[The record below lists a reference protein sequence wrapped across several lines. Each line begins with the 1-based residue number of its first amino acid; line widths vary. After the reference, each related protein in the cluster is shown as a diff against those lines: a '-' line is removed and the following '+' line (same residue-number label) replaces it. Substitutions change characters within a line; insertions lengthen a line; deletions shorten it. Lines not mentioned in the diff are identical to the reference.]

1 MRRFYIVFI
10 NMIFSPG
17 FPITNFGQHQYLLK
31 QFFFVFIQTAYVL
44 YVTDAQPHTNDI
56 FNKLEF
62 FNEGMII
69 LMCYTMIC
77 FSGIGPFAE
86 ILKSTTPIYFSVGIT
101 GLIVAANFGVMIKMT
116 LGKMKD
122 KWKAKRLKK

>member
-1 MRRFYIVFI
+1 M
-10 NMIFSPG
+10 
-17 FPITNFGQHQYLLK
+17 LK
-31 QFFFVFIQTAYVL
+31 QFCCVFIQTIYLL
-44 YVTDAQPHTNDI
+44 YVIDAKPHTNEI
-56 FNKLEF
+56 FNHLEI

-86 ILKSTTPIYFSVGIT
+86 ILKSATPIYFSVGIT

-116 LGKMKD
+116 LGKIRD
-122 KWKAKRLKK
+122 KWKTKRYKK

>member
-1 MRRFYIVFI
+1 M
-10 NMIFSPG
+10 
-17 FPITNFGQHQYLLK
+17 
-31 QFFFVFIQTAYVL
+31 FVQTAYVL
-44 YVTDAQPHTNDI
+44 YVTDAKPHTNDI
-56 FNKLEF
+56 FNYLEF

-69 LMCYTMIC
+69 FMCYTMIC

-101 GLIVAANFGVMIKMT
+101 GLIVVANFGVMIKMT